1 MAATIVIL
9 DRHRSAEDRLA
20 VMIRREMIRD
30 CRRAE
35 LRGPVVPR
43 DRVLHAQV
51 PASPAESW
59 DDVARQADF
68 LLGQLAVGTDRS
80 GADIQTLL
88 RRVLQDMVR
97 LVRKGARQP
106 CD

>member
-9 DRHRSAEDRLA
+9 DRHRSPEDRLA

-35 LRGPVVPR
+35 LGSPILPR
-43 DRVLHAQV
+43 DRALHAQLL
-51 PASPAESW
+51 ASPAESW
-59 DDVARQADF
+59 DDVARRADF
-68 LLGQLAVGTDRS
+68 LLGSLTVEGGRP

-88 RRVLQDMVR
+88 RRVLLDMVR